1 MTIRARE
8 RERRAQILSLWQQR
22 ASGKRTEED
31 VVVFYREMERSFP
44 HLLSRQDGDP
54 YQSLMRE
61 SQRLHRRCWRSPM
74 NKKGPTKR
82 CFFVRPN
89 SFGCSNAR
97 SLTPK
102 PEGRNRRRFAYRP
115 RRRRRS
121 GNLRHQEKS
130 AKRRHRNG
138 QKTAVFQHS
147 KPIAKR
153 FQPKTL
159 AAPDHRRSRVFIA

>member
-1 MTIRARE
+1 
-8 RERRAQILSLWQQR
+8 
-22 ASGKRTEED
+22 
-31 VVVFYREMERSFP
+31 
-44 HLLSRQDGDP
+44 
-54 YQSLMRE
+54 
-61 SQRLHRRCWRSPM
+61 M

-159 AAPDHRRSRVFIA
+159 AAPTIAGAAYLLHKMAPQVGLEPTTLRLTAGCSAIELLRSGGWPGGQIISIIASCPSS